1 MENRNARGPQRGRGG
16 QGGPGRGGEGGQ
28 GGDNRGGD
36 RGRGRDGDKRRERQD
51 SDQVEN
57 VIFVNRVAK
66 VVKGGRRFSF
76 TALVAVGDRKGN
88 VGIALGKANEVSEA
102 IRTGFAQARR
112 QMVAVPVVNG
122 SVPHEALGKHG
133 AARVLLKPAGAG
145 TGVIAGGPV
154 RAVLEAA
161 GITDILTKSLGSNNP
176 INVARATMEGLEQ
189 LVTPE
194 RIAQERGITVE
205 ELNLPRRRTAQ
216 VRRGV

>member
-16 QGGPGRGGEGGQ
+16 PGGPGGQGGPGGREG
-28 GGDNRGGD
+28 GGDNRG
-36 RGRGRDGDKRRERQD
+36 RGGRDGDKRRERQD

-88 VGIALGKANEVSEA
+88 VGISLGKANEVSEA
-102 IRTGFAQARR
+102 IRKGFEQARR
-112 QMVAVPVVNG
+112 AMVAVPVVNG

-194 RIAQERGITVE
+194 RVAQERGITVE